1 MNNYEALVI
10 EIQDEARKFQEDN
23 RKLRRDL
30 ESVVAENVRLRN
42 QVPDDP
48 VAEFRNTYIEVADKI
63 FNNMRNQ
70 LVLCY
75 KVRMQEM
82 EFFRYQVV
90 DRRDIDR
97 NSGWK

>member
-70 LVLCY
+70 LNLCY
-75 KVRMQEM
+75 KVRMRDVN
-82 EFFRYQVV
+82 FFRCCVV
-90 DRRDIDR
+90 DGCEIK
-97 NSGWK
+97 NG